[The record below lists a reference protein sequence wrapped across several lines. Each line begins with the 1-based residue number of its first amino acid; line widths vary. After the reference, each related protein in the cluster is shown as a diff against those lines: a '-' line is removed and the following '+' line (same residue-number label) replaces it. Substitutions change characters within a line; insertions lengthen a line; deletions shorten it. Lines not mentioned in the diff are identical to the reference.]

1 MKKLLSVLMTI
12 AMLAA
17 MPFAAMAEEPFA
29 LLEGLVTELVDG
41 GFVMQDIQQGE
52 VMINTSEATVW
63 DGDLMEGELAVGQYV
78 YVEYDGRMT
87 FSLPPQVHADRVA
100 CNVLTGSVAEVLEDG
115 SILMNDDTFGEVIVH
130 LGDDMRHVYAGMPI
144 TVYFN
149 GVMALSLPGQ
159 VTASHIVL
167 PLISG
172 CVSNL
177 TGEGF
182 TLTDADGVEYEVK
195 LAEDTLISEEIIVV
209 EDAPE
214 AEAEEQAEETAEET
228 TEETSEETT
237 EETAGET
244 DEESAGEA
252 DTATDEE
259 TTGILSG
266 ETGEDAVVLEDAE
279 LAEETA
285 VPAAELLSESAIE
298 WADGDI
304 VTVYYN
310 GIMSRSLPAQ
320 ITAMEIVVIR

>member
-87 FSLPPQVHADRVA
+87 FSLPPQVHADRVT

-214 AEAEEQAEETAEET
+214 AEAEEEAEETQAEETAEEII
-228 TEETSEETT
+228 EEN
-237 EETAGET
+237 AGET
-244 DEESAGEA
+244 DEE
-252 DTATDEE
+252 TA
-259 TTGILSG
+259 G

>member
-115 SILMNDDTFGEVIVH
+115 SILMNDDTLGEVIVH

-214 AEAEEQAEETAEET
+214 AEAEETA
-228 TEETSEETT
+228 EETT

-244 DEESAGEA
+244 GEESAGEA

>member
-214 AEAEEQAEETAEET
+214 AEAEEEAEETQAEETAEEII
-228 TEETSEETT
+228 EEN
-237 EETAGET
+237 AGET
-244 DEESAGEA
+244 GEESAGEA

>member
-214 AEAEEQAEETAEET
+214 AEAEETD
-228 TEETSEETT
+228 EETT

-244 DEESAGEA
+244 GEESAGEA

>member
-1 MKKLLSVLMTI
+1 MKKFLSVLMTI

-130 LGDDMRHVYAGMPI
+130 LSDDMRHVYAGMPI

-214 AEAEEQAEETAEET
+214 AEAEEEAEETAEEIT
-228 TEETSEETT
+228 EETT
-237 EETAGET
+237 EVTAGETAGET
-244 DEESAGEA
+244 GEESAGEA
-252 DTATDEE
+252 DTETDEE

-298 WADGDI
+298 WADDDI

>member
-63 DGDLMEGELAVGQYV
+63 DGDLMESELAVGQYV

-209 EDAPE
+209 EDASE
-214 AEAEEQAEETAEET
+214 AEAEEEAEETQAEETAEEII
-228 TEETSEETT
+228 EEN
-237 EETAGET
+237 AGET
-244 DEESAGEA
+244 DEE
-252 DTATDEE
+252 TA
-259 TTGILSG
+259 G

-279 LAEETA
+279 LAEETT
-285 VPAAELLSESAIE
+285 VPATELLSESAIE

>member
-115 SILMNDDTFGEVIVH
+115 SILMNDDTLGEVIVH

-214 AEAEEQAEETAEET
+214 AEAEEQAEETAEEI

>member
-214 AEAEEQAEETAEET
+214 AEAEEEAEETQAEETAEEII
-228 TEETSEETT
+228 EEN
-237 EETAGET
+237 AGET
-244 DEESAGEA
+244 DEE
-252 DTATDEE
+252 TA
-259 TTGILSG
+259 G

>member
-209 EDAPE
+209 EDASE
-214 AEAEEQAEETAEET
+214 AEAEEEAEETQAEETAEEII
-228 TEETSEETT
+228 EEN
-237 EETAGET
+237 AGET
-244 DEESAGEA
+244 DEE
-252 DTATDEE
+252 TA
-259 TTGILSG
+259 G

>member
-115 SILMNDDTFGEVIVH
+115 SILMNDDTLGEVIVH

-214 AEAEEQAEETAEET
+214 AEAEETAEEPT
-228 TEETSEETT
+228 EETT

-244 DEESAGEA
+244 DIESAGEA
-252 DTATDEE
+252 DTATDEQ

-266 ETGEDAVVLEDAE
+266 ETGEDAVVLEDAG

>member
-115 SILMNDDTFGEVIVH
+115 SILMNDDTLGEVIVH

-214 AEAEEQAEETAEET
+214 AEAEETAEET
-228 TEETSEETT
+228 TEEIT

-244 DEESAGEA
+244 DIESAGEA
-252 DTATDEE
+252 DNATDEQ

-279 LAEETA
+279 LAEEPA
-285 VPAAELLSESAIE
+285 VPAAELLSETAIE

>member
-115 SILMNDDTFGEVIVH
+115 SILMNDDTLGEVIVH

-214 AEAEEQAEETAEET
+214 AEAEEEAEETAEET
-228 TEETSEETT
+228 TEETT
-237 EETAGET
+237 EETAGE
-244 DEESAGEA
+244 A
-252 DTATDEE
+252 
-259 TTGILSG
+259 
-266 ETGEDAVVLEDAE
+266 GEDAVVLEDAE

>member
-1 MKKLLSVLMTI
+1 MKKFLSVLMTI

-214 AEAEEQAEETAEET
+214 AEAEEEAEETQAEETAEEII
-228 TEETSEETT
+228 EEN
-237 EETAGET
+237 AGET
-244 DEESAGEA
+244 DEE
-252 DTATDEE
+252 TA
-259 TTGILSG
+259 G